1 MTFLT
6 ASAVSSGPKR
16 MPAARIAARS
26 AALVFILAMAAMPA
40 AAHPLKGAVAGFTS
54 GFMHPLTGPDHVVAM
69 VAVGLWGAFLGPPAL
84 WVLPIVFPLIMALGG
99 AAGILGLPL
108 THIETGIALSGI
120 VLGLMVLFAVRLPL
134 WAAAVVVGFFA
145 VFHGYAHGVELP
157 RAAGPLEFG
166 IGFVIATGFLHL
178 AGIAFGLL
186 SRWKTGEYA
195 VRAGGA
201 AITAAGV
208 WFLLT

>member
-1 MTFLT
+1 MRAFRIVARTTWALLFL
-6 ASAVSSGPKR
+6 V
-16 MPAARIAARS
+16 
-26 AALVFILAMAAMPA
+26 LAAMPA
-40 AAHPLKGAVAGFTS
+40 AAHPLKGAAQGFVS

-84 WVLPIVFPLIMALGG
+84 YVLPIVFPLIMAFGG
-99 AAGILGLPL
+99 AAGVIGLPL
-108 THIETGIALSGI
+108 GHVETGIALSGV

-134 WAAAVVVGFFA
+134 WAAAVVVGVFA

-166 IGFVIATGFLHL
+166 VGFVIATGCLHL
-178 AGIAFGLL
+178 MGIALGLL
-186 SRWKTGEYA
+186 SRWKTGEVF

>member
-1 MTFLT
+1 MPCFT
-6 ASAVSSGPKR
+6 ASGASSGPER
-16 MPAARIAARS
+16 MPACRIAAR
-26 AALVFILAMAAMPA
+26 AAGALLLLVMAVAPA
-40 AAHPLKGAVAGFTS
+40 AAHPLKGAVAGLTS
-54 GFMHPLTGPDHVVAM
+54 GFMHPLTGPDHVAAM

-99 AAGILGLPL
+99 AAGVLGLPL
-108 THIETGIALSGI
+108 SHIETGIALSGI

-134 WAAAVVVGFFA
+134 WAAAILVGFFA

-166 IGFVIATGFLHL
+166 IGFVIATGCLHL
-178 AGIAFGLL
+178 AGIALGLL
-186 SRWKTGEYA
+186 SRWKTGEFF

>member
-1 MTFLT
+1 
-6 ASAVSSGPKR
+6 
-16 MPAARIAARS
+16 
-26 AALVFILAMAAMPA
+26 
-40 AAHPLKGAVAGFTS
+40 
-54 GFMHPLTGPDHVVAM
+54 M

-84 WVLPIVFPLIMALGG
+84 YVLPIVFPLIMAFGG
-99 AAGILGLPL
+99 AAGVIGLPL
-108 THIETGIALSGI
+108 GHVETGIALSGV

-134 WAAAVVVGFFA
+134 WAAAVVVGVFA

-166 IGFVIATGFLHL
+166 IGFVIATGCLHL
-178 AGIAFGLL
+178 MGIALGLL
-186 SRWKTGEYA
+186 SRWKTGEVF